1 MELRQL
7 LQKNLLY
14 YWRINLVVTLGV
26 AVAAAVL
33 TGALMVGDSVR
44 GSLRAL
50 VLSQLGEAD
59 DVIFASHF
67 FDEALAGRLRSQPG
81 FENLFQAACP
91 LIVLEG
97 LAVDQNSG
105 RRASGIK
112 IYGVDDR
119 FWSLHQR
126 TGKQLGTRDALLN
139 QGLAQEL
146 GSGVGDAVLITV
158 ELPSE
163 TPVETLHG
171 RRDEPGN
178 TMRLSCQEILRE
190 DQLGEFSI
198 HPRHGSIRSVFVP
211 LSQLQQNLEQEA
223 RVNTILLSRIDSAR
237 GSVSDASE
245 RVHRLLRQTYSLPD
259 VGLQIRSLER
269 RASLSLE
276 GSGGLLTEALAKVG
290 IEASV
295 ASGMTSLPVF
305 SYVVNTLRSQGA
317 EIPYSVV
324 TAIDLPSYLE
334 TVRLNDTKG
343 AEVSDEPVSTSP
355 APPIWLNDWAARDLG
370 SQPGDALSLEY
381 FIWDSQEGLS
391 TQTSTFQVSGIVP
404 LTAATAD
411 ADLVPNYRG
420 ISDTS
425 SVSDWDPPF
434 PIDLS
439 RVRPQDEKY
448 WDDFRA
454 TPKAFISLAR
464 GQALWRSR
472 FGAYT
477 SLRLLPPPDSDLEQA
492 RTEYEK
498 SLKGLLDPWQLGF
511 VHLPVRLQ
519 GLEASR
525 GATNFGEYF
534 LYFSFFLVVSAL
546 LLTVLFFK
554 LGVEQR
560 LREVGLLRTV
570 GLPLPQIRHLFLAEG
585 TLMATLG
592 SVLGLLGAVA
602 YGWLMMLGL
611 RTWWV
616 EAVGTTR
623 LTLYVTPTSLIVGG
637 LASTLAA
644 LLCVVWTLRTLARI
658 SPTRLL
664 AGSLEGQEP
673 PRLRQGRILLLSYL
687 CCGLGILLLLSAW
700 LQWMAQVGAFFG
712 AGILLMVALLGF
724 LWVGLLASRRRF
736 IRGQG
741 VRALA
746 LLGFRNASYRP
757 SRSILCIALIAL
769 ATFIIVSVDVFR
781 REGQLSLDRQSGV
794 GGFALLAESSL
805 PLYHN
810 PNTHTG
816 KESLN
821 LSKDEIASLEEV
833 KFSRLRLR
841 PGDDA
846 SCLNL
851 YRPRNPRILGTPLDF
866 VKQGRFSFQSSLA
879 ETAEERENPW
889 LLLGSETSEGA
900 VPAIAD
906 ATSMAYVL
914 HLGLGDEIVLDSS
927 GQGPI
932 RLKLVAALSDSVL
945 QGELLISEQNFLR
958 LFPDQEGYRFFLLDL
973 PETRV
978 AEVSRVLEDG
988 LSDYGFDVVGS
999 RDRLASFHRVENTY
1013 LSTFQTLGGLGLLL
1027 GTLGLGAILLRNVL
1041 ERKKE
1046 LALMRTVGY
1055 RSSHLAVSVLAENL
1069 LLLCCGLGVGAGCA
1083 LVAVAPAMLIRPG
1096 SFAPASTALLLL
1108 LVLAAG
1114 LISSL
1119 GAVAAA
1125 VRSPLIPALRA
1136 E

>member
-1 MELRQL
+1 MELRRL
-7 LQKNLLY
+7 LKNNLLY

-44 GSLRAL
+44 GSLRSM

-59 DVIFASHF
+59 DVISAPHF
-67 FDEALAGRLRSQPG
+67 FDETLANRLQSQPE
-81 FENLFQAACP
+81 FRKLFQAACP

-97 LAVDQNSG
+97 LAVNQNSG
-105 RRASGIK
+105 RRASGIQ

-119 FWSLHQR
+119 FWSLNR
-126 TGKQLGTRDALLN
+126 KPGKRLGTRDALLN
-139 QGLAQEL
+139 QALAREL

-158 ELPSE
+158 ELPGE
-163 TPVETLHG
+163 APVETLHG
-171 RRDEPGN
+171 RRDEPGH
-178 TMRLSCQEILRE
+178 TMRLKCEEILGG

-198 HPRHGSIRSVFVP
+198 YPRHGSVRSVFVP
-211 LSQLQQNLEQEA
+211 LSQLQENLEQEA
-223 RVNTILLSRIDSAR
+223 RVNTILLSRTEAAR
-237 GSVSDASE
+237 SSRSDASE
-245 RVHRLLRQTYSLPD
+245 LSHQLLRRAYSLTD
-259 VGLQIRSLER
+259 IGLQVRSLAR
-269 RASLSLE
+269 HACLSLE
-276 GSGGLLTEALAKVG
+276 SKGGLLTEALAKAG
-290 IEASV
+290 IEASRQLRM
-295 ASGMTSLPVF
+295 SSLPVF
-305 SYVVNTLRSQGA
+305 SYVVNTLRVEGS

-324 TAIDLPSYLE
+324 TAIDLKGYLE
-334 TVRLNDTKG
+334 TGRLEDSTEI
-343 AEVSDEPVSTSP
+343 EVSDQSESESEAP
-355 APPIWLNDWAARDLG
+355 AIWLNDWAARDLG
-370 SQPGDALSLEY
+370 SKPGDLLSLEY
-381 FIWDSQEGLS
+381 FVWDNQEGLS
-391 TQTSTFQVSGIVP
+391 TRTGSFRVAGTVP
-404 LTAATAD
+404 LTLDNAD
-411 ADLVPNYRG
+411 PDLVPVYRG
-420 ISDTS
+420 ISETS

-434 PIDLS
+434 PIELS

-454 TPKAFISLAR
+454 TPKAFIALDR
-464 GQALWRSR
+464 GQELWRSR

-477 SLRLLPPPDSDLEQA
+477 SLRLFPEPDSDLEQA

-498 SLKGLLDPWQLGF
+498 RLRGLLDPSQLGF
-511 VHLPVRLQ
+511 THLAIRNQ

-534 LYFSFFLVVSAL
+534 LYFSFFLVISAL

-560 LREVGLLRTV
+560 LREIGLLRTV
-570 GLPLPQIRHLFLAEG
+570 GLPLPRIRRLFLAEG
-585 TLMATLG
+585 ALLAALG
-592 SVLGLLGAVA
+592 SMLGLVGAVA

-623 LTLYVTPTSLIVGG
+623 LTLHIVPSSLILGALV
-637 LASTLAA
+637 STLAA
-644 LLCVVWTLRTLARI
+644 LFCIVWTLRTLARI
-658 SPTRLL
+658 PVTRLL
-664 AGSLEGQEP
+664 AGSLEGPEP
-673 PRLRQGRILLLSYL
+673 PKLRKRRVLLVSHL
-687 CCGLGILLLLSAW
+687 CAGLGGLLLLGAW
-700 LQWMAQVGAFFG
+700 QQWMAQVGAFFG
-712 AGILLMVALLGF
+712 AGMLLLVALLGY
-724 LWVGLLASRRRF
+724 LWVGLFASRRQL

-757 SRSILCIALIAL
+757 SRSILCIALIAV

-781 REGQLSLDRQSGV
+781 REGELSLGRQSGV
-794 GGFALLAESSL
+794 GGFALLGESSL

-810 PNTHTG
+810 PNTVQG
-816 KESLN
+816 KEGLN
-821 LSKDEIASLEEV
+821 LSQDDIASLEKV
-833 KFSRLRLR
+833 MFSRLRLR

-851 YRPRNPRILGTPLDF
+851 YRPRNPRILGAPADF
-866 VKQGRFSFQSSLA
+866 GTQGRFSFQSSLA
-879 ETAEERENPW
+879 ATEKERENPW
-889 LLLGSETSEGA
+889 LLLESKTSDA
-900 VPAIAD
+900 AIPAIAD
-906 ATSMAYVL
+906 ATSLAYVL
-914 HLGLGDEIVLDSS
+914 HLGLGEEIVLDSG
-927 GQGPI
+927 GQDPV

-945 QGELLISEQNFLR
+945 QGELLISEENFLR
-958 LFPDQEGYRFFLLDL
+958 LFPDREGYRFFLLDV
-973 PETRV
+973 PEARI

-999 RDRLASFHRVENTY
+999 RDRLAAFHQVENTY

-1027 GTLGLGAILLRNVL
+1027 GTLGLGAVLLRNIL
-1041 ERKKE
+1041 ERRKE

-1055 RSSHLAVSVLAENL
+1055 RSSHLSLSVLAENL

-1083 LVAVAPAMLIRPG
+1083 LVAVAPALLTRPG
-1096 SFAPASTALLLL
+1096 SFAPASTGLMLLLM
-1108 LVLAAG
+1108 LAAG
-1114 LISSL
+1114 LIASL
-1119 GAVAAA
+1119 AAVAAA

>member
-7 LQKNLLY
+7 LQKNLFY

-59 DVIFASHF
+59 DVISAPHF
-67 FDEALAGRLRSQPG
+67 FDEALAGRLQSQPD
-81 FENLFQAACP
+81 FENLFRVACP

-105 RRASGIK
+105 RRASGIQ

-126 TGKQLGTRDALLN
+126 TGKQLGTRNALIN
-139 QGLAQEL
+139 PGLAQEL
-146 GSGVGDAVLITV
+146 GSNVGDAVLITV

-171 RRDEPGN
+171 RRDEPGH
-178 TMRLSCQEILRE
+178 TMRLSCQGILEE

-211 LSQLQQNLEQEA
+211 LSELQKNLEQEA
-223 RVNTILLSRIDSAR
+223 RVNTILLSRTRDAR
-237 GSVSDASE
+237 NSLSDAGE
-245 RVHRLLRQTYSLPD
+245 LVHRLLRESHLLTD
-259 VGLQIRSLER
+259 VGLQIRSLASR
-269 RASLSLE
+269 GSLSLE
-276 GSGGLLTEALAKVG
+276 GSGGLLTEALAKTG
-290 IEASV
+290 IEASL

-305 SYVVNTLRSQGA
+305 SYVVNTLRSGEA

-324 TAIDLPSYLE
+324 TAIDLKTYLE
-334 TVRLNDTKG
+334 TVGMKDTKG
-343 AEVSDEPVSTSP
+343 IEVSAEPVSTSP
-355 APPIWLNDWAARDLG
+355 APAIWLNGWAARDLG
-370 SQPGDALSLEY
+370 SSPGDALSLEY

-391 TQTSTFQVSGIVP
+391 TRTSTFQVAGIVP
-404 LTAATAD
+404 LTTATTD
-411 ADLVPNYRG
+411 PDLVPSYRG
-420 ISDTS
+420 ISEAS

-439 RVRPQDEKY
+439 RVRPQDEEY
-448 WDDFRA
+448 WVDFRA
-454 TPKAFISLAR
+454 TPKAFISLDQ
-464 GQALWRSR
+464 GQELWRSR

-477 SLRLLPPPDSDLEQA
+477 SLRLFPEEDSDLEQA

-498 SLKGLLDPWQLGF
+498 TLRALLDPWQLGF
-511 VHLPVRLQ
+511 AHLPIRLQ
-519 GLEASR
+519 GLQASR

-570 GLPLPQIRHLFLAEG
+570 GLPLPRIRRLFLAEG
-585 TLMATLG
+585 ALLATLG
-592 SVLGLLGAVA
+592 SILGLGGAVA

-623 LTLYVTPTSLIVGG
+623 LTLYVTPFSLIVGG
-637 LASTLAA
+637 LASILAA
-644 LLCVVWTLRTLARI
+644 LFCIVWTLRVLARI
-658 SPTRLL
+658 SPSRLL

-673 PRLRQGRILLLSYL
+673 PKLRQGRILLLSYL
-687 CCGLGILLLLSAW
+687 CFGLGTLLILGAW
-700 LQWMAQVGAFFG
+700 QQWMAQVGAFFG
-712 AGILLMVALLGF
+712 AGMLLMVALLGF
-724 LWVGLLASRRRF
+724 LWVGLFANRRQF
-736 IRGQG
+736 VRGQG

-781 REGQLSLDRQSGV
+781 REGELSLDRQSGV
-794 GGFALLAESSL
+794 GGFALLAESLL
-805 PLYHN
+805 PLYYN
-810 PNTHTG
+810 PNTLAG
-816 KESLN
+816 KKGLN
-821 LSKDEIASLEEV
+821 LSQDQIGSLEKV

-851 YRPRNPRILGTPLDF
+851 YRPRNPRVLGAPVDF

-879 ETAEERENPW
+879 ETDEERKNPW
-889 LLLGSETSEGA
+889 LLLESNTSGGG

-927 GQGPI
+927 GQGPA

-973 PETRV
+973 PETMM
-978 AEVSRVLEDG
+978 AGVSRVLEDG
-988 LSDYGFDVVGS
+988 LADYGFDVVGS
-999 RDRLASFHRVENTY
+999 RDRLAGFHRVENTY

-1055 RSSHLAVSVLAENL
+1055 RSSHLSVSVLAENL

-1083 LVAVAPAMLIRPG
+1083 LVAVAPALLMRPG
-1096 SFAPASTALLLL
+1096 SFAPASTGLMLL

-1114 LISSL
+1114 LIASL
-1119 GAVAAA
+1119 AAVSAA

>member
-1 MELRQL
+1 MELQQL

-44 GSLRAL
+44 SSLRSL
-50 VLSQLGEAD
+50 VLSQLGGAD
-59 DVIFASHF
+59 DVIFAPHF
-67 FDEALAGRLRSQPG
+67 FDQALAGRLRSQPD

-105 RRASGIK
+105 RRASGIQ

-126 TGKQLGTRDALLN
+126 PGKQFGARSALLN
-139 QGLAQEL
+139 RDLAQEL

-158 ELPSE
+158 ELPSA

-171 RRDEPGN
+171 RRDEPGH
-178 TMRLSCQEILRE
+178 TMRLSCQEILGE

-198 HPRHGSIRSVFVP
+198 YPRHGSIRSVFVP
-211 LSQLQQNLEQEA
+211 LSQLQENLEQEG
-223 RVNTILLSRIDSAR
+223 VNTILLSRTESAR
-237 GSVSDASE
+237 NSLSDASE
-245 RVHRLLRQTYSLPD
+245 PVHRLLRRSYLLTD
-259 VGLQIRSLER
+259 VGLQIRSLPG

-276 GSGGLLTEALAKVG
+276 ASGGLLTEALAKTG
-290 IEASV
+290 IEASLT
-295 ASGMTSLPVF
+295 AGMNSLPVF
-305 SYVVNTLRSQGA
+305 SYVVNTLRSEES

-324 TAIDLPSYLE
+324 TAIDLQTYLE
-334 TVRLNDTKG
+334 TVQMDDTKG
-343 AEVSDEPVSTSP
+343 FEVSDEPVSTSP
-355 APPIWLNDWAARDLG
+355 APRIWLNDWAARDLR
-370 SQPGDALSLEY
+370 SKPGDALSLEY
-381 FIWDSQEGLS
+381 FIWDNQEGLS
-391 TQTSTFQVSGIVP
+391 TRTSSFQVAGIVP

-411 ADLVPNYRG
+411 PDLVPNYRG
-420 ISDTS
+420 ISETS

-439 RVRPQDEKY
+439 RVRPQDEEY
-448 WDDFRA
+448 WVDFRA
-454 TPKAFISLAR
+454 TPKAFISLDQ
-464 GQALWRSR
+464 GQELWRSR

-477 SLRLLPPPDSDLEQA
+477 SLRLFPAQDSVLEQA

-511 VHLPVRLQ
+511 AHLPIRLQ
-519 GLEASR
+519 GLDASR

-570 GLPLPQIRHLFLAEG
+570 GLPLPRIRRLFLAEG
-585 TLMATLG
+585 ALLATLG
-592 SVLGLLGAVA
+592 SILGLAGAVA

-623 LTLYVTPTSLIVGG
+623 LTLYVTPISLILGG

-644 LLCVVWTLRTLARI
+644 LFCIVWTLRALARI

-664 AGSLEGQEP
+664 AGSLEGLEP
-673 PRLRQGRILLLSYL
+673 PKLRKRRILLLSYL
-687 CCGLGILLLLSAW
+687 CSGLGILLLLGAW
-700 LQWMAQVGAFFG
+700 QQWMAQVGAFFG
-712 AGILLMVALLGF
+712 AGMLLLVALLGY
-724 LWVGLLASRRRF
+724 LWVGLFASRKQF
-736 IRGQG
+736 VRGQG

-781 REGQLSLDRQSGV
+781 REGELSLDRQSGV
-794 GGFALLAESSL
+794 GGFASLAESSL

-810 PNTHTG
+810 PNTHAG
-816 KESLN
+816 KEGLN
-821 LSKDEIASLEEV
+821 LSQDEIASLEEV
-833 KFSRLRLR
+833 RFSRLRLR

-851 YRPRNPRILGTPLDF
+851 YRPRNPRILGAPADF
-866 VKQGRFSFQSSLA
+866 IEQGRFSFQSSLA
-879 ETAEERENPW
+879 KTAEERENPW
-889 LLLGSETSEGA
+889 LLLEPKTSDGA
-900 VPAIAD
+900 IPAIAD

-914 HLGLGDEIVLDSS
+914 HLALGDEIVLDSG
-927 GQGPI
+927 GQDPV

-958 LFPDQEGYRFFLLDL
+958 LFPKQEGYRFFLLDL
-973 PETRV
+973 PETMISRV
-978 AEVSRVLEDG
+978 SQVLEDG
-988 LSDYGFDVVGS
+988 LSDYGFDVVAS
-999 RDRLASFHRVENTY
+999 RDRLAGFHRVENTY

-1055 RSSHLAVSVLAENL
+1055 RSSHLSVSVLAENL

-1083 LVAVAPAMLIRPG
+1083 LVAVAPALLMRPG
-1096 SFAPASTALLLL
+1096 SVSPASTGLLLL

-1114 LISSL
+1114 LIASL
-1119 GAVAAA
+1119 AAVAAA